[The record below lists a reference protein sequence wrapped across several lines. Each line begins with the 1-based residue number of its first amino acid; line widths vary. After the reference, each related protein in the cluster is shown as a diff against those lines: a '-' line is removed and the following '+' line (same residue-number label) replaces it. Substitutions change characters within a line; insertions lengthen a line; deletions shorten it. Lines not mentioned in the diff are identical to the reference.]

1 MIRFKHTVQTFA
13 LLFVGALVVTGCNH
27 QSANS
32 SNSTATAVTDSNA
45 APATPKPALTLATD
59 DALVPKK
66 ANPKL
71 QTIDLY
77 VGPHVMKT
85 ELALNDQQIR
95 TGMMYRTNI
104 AENEAMLFVFSGP
117 HRAGFWMKN
126 VEIPLDGAYI
136 NPEGVILQIVD
147 MKPHDETA
155 LNADTDRVQFV
166 LETKHGWFERNGV
179 KPGMLITTERGT
191 LKDSFR
197 FGPSR

>member
-1 MIRFKHTVQTFA
+1 MKIFNKYRQ
-13 LLFVGALVVTGCNH
+13 LLPLFLVGVLIVTGCNNH
-27 QSANS
+27 TASTS
-32 SNSTATAVTDSNA
+32 GDTATATTSNA
-45 APATPKPALTLATD
+45 APAKPKPALTLATD

-104 AENEAMLFVFSGP
+104 AENEAMLFVFPAP

-126 VEIPLDGAYI
+126 VDIPLDGAYI
-136 NPEGVILQIVD
+136 DPDGFILQIVD
-147 MKPHDETA
+147 MKPNDETTLHA
-155 LNADTDRVQFV
+155 NSPRVQFV
-166 LETKHGWFERNGV
+166 LETKHGWFERNGI
-179 KPGMLITTERGT
+179 KPGVLITTELGT
-191 LKDSFR
+191 LKQSFR
-197 FGPSR
+197 FDQPQ